1 MKFGLI
7 GVPSSAGAHGP
18 GQEKAPSA
26 LRKAGLLGA
35 LREAGLELEDLGD
48 LPIARFTPDRANR
61 KRQSQSRVV
70 RVVRQVA
77 DQVEAAVERDLV
89 PLVLGGDCTITLG
102 VVAGLLR
109 SQPDLGL
116 IYCDGDADLTTPET
130 TRSGIFDS
138 MGVSQLIGEGAPE
151 LAHIGPRFPLLPQD
165 RIVLFGF
172 QPYEIEPE
180 ESHLLEKS
188 AITQYPVT
196 RLKRWYGTKAPL
208 AWGDAPDDR
217 PVEFAA
223 EARAR
228 LEEHARAIA
237 VHFDVDVMDS
247 AEIPLADWPHY
258 DALSFGDAMHC
269 LSVFVRSP
277 MLAALVVTE
286 INPDNDPDGLL
297 VRQFIDAF
305 ADAIRPVAANAA
317 RRQQPD
323 AEQQQRGSDQ
333 QLRASATW
341 RENHR

>member
-18 GQEKAPSA
+18 GQEKAPSE

-48 LPIARFTPDRANR
+48 VPIARFTPDLANR
-61 KRQSQSRVV
+61 KRQSESRVV
-70 RVVRQVA
+70 KVVRQVA
-77 DQVEAAVERDLV
+77 DKVEAAVDRDLV
-89 PLVLGGDCTITLG
+89 PFVLGGDCTITLG

-109 SQPDLGL
+109 RQPDLGL
-116 IYCDGDADLTTPET
+116 IYFDGDADLTTPET

-138 MGVSQLIGEGAPE
+138 MGVSHLIGEGAPE
-151 LAHIGPRFPLLPQD
+151 LAHVGPRFPLLPQD

-180 ESHLLEKS
+180 ESRALEKS
-188 AITQYPVT
+188 PMVQYSVT
-196 RLKRWYGTKAPL
+196 SMG
-208 AWGDAPDDR
+208 DR
-217 PVEFAA
+217 PIEFAA

-228 LEEHARAIA
+228 LEERTRAIA

-269 LSVFVRSP
+269 LSVFVGSP
-277 MLAALVVTE
+277 KLAALVVTE

-305 ADAIRPVAANAA
+305 ADAMRPVAANAA
-317 RRQQPD
+317 RR
-323 AEQQQRGSDQ
+323 
-333 QLRASATW
+333 
-341 RENHR
+341 